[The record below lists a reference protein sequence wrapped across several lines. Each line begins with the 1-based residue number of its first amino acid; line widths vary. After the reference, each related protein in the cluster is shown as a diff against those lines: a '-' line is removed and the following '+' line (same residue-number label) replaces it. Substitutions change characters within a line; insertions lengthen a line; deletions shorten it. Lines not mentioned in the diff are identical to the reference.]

1 MPIMLDDI
9 ASASIA
15 PKKNTYSPTY
25 FDRELTGGLTKAGVP
40 RKSGVLGLEA
50 DPNQVKPGV
59 RKLLPADID
68 VAHTV
73 VKNAGTTSHQ
83 LPIDLIPKSVW
94 DVIEKVEVPDD
105 LDAAI
110 HLADKLDGCGQVAL
124 SAYLKLEMHSI
135 VLDIEP
141 KNGRSLR
148 QVWRCEVWFVDEDAR
163 RNRPRVKKIPLGRL
177 FDAMHLPSASTLAMG
192 FAADVSG
199 VLQKTV
205 TMFINAPGWSVDVND
220 VFDQY
225 SNVHTYNAVSRA
237 ANMWQT
243 AIDERLIFAV
253 DHIMQPTNGIASDY
267 QSRAISQLMH
277 RLEGYPVSLAFY
289 RPIYDHLQQTL
300 PADMMSEIVKTNLN
314 LLLTDTM
321 TKLDAVKPNLTRCP
335 VRPGVTA
342 DPFFNREQAAAI
354 ESHDPLIMIQSVA
367 GSGKALPLDEPVLT
381 EDGWKPM
388 GDLTMSDR
396 VAGSDGRFHSLKH
409 IIDQGVRPGYLFT
422 FYDGS
427 SVRCDEEHLWTFSTS
442 KSSSTLPKTK
452 TAREWAAIFE
462 AGQWYAPQVKP
473 IDFPERDLPVD
484 PYLLGALIA
493 DGSLH
498 LTTIDYAKCEQSV
511 IDEVDAAAKRCGH
524 SLVETTCENQ
534 TVRHFHISDDVTG
547 TRHFTRLRNE
557 IDGLGLRVKSREKFI
572 PEAYMMA
579 SPSQRMELVRGLFD
593 GDGSVRPSRGYAQ
606 YTTASPQL
614 AQDVLQLLWSLGTPA
629 RMAHHDHP
637 RGEYWSIKVYDPAFN
652 PFKASYLKD
661 RYKGS
666 KKRVLRTL
674 VSVEAIEPVPMR
686 CIEIDSDDHLFVTK
700 DYVLTHNSSTI
711 RGRIQFMI
719 DSGVEPHDITVLSFT
734 NAAADHIKDICPG
747 VNSMTIS
754 SMVHTIYSENFDHEL
769 SSIPTLCN
777 TLDIYYPMNGL
788 ATTFKRYLKNTLEC
802 EPDAFT
808 RLNTFVENNYDAIVD
823 MLDTCRQTTL
833 ELEIIMCYQHIG
845 QYKEPAAVAS
855 RHLIVDE
862 VQDNSIFDFIYTL
875 EYCVKHLE
883 SLYIV
888 GDASQTLFEFR
899 AANPRALNIMESS
912 GVFTTYKL
920 QINYRS
926 NQSILDFANV
936 MLDDIE
942 ANQFAH
948 LRLQSNDLAPVTSAS
963 LAEKVRMQSVRVKNA
978 AELRAIG
985 PNLARVYLKPYIDK
999 CLARGEHVCVLG
1011 HTRMEVNT
1019 FTEALQEL
1027 YPSRTVENISPSRT
1041 YDTTILS
1048 RYISRDWNQI
1058 RLFDRDKLVG
1068 QLVHYLTDN
1077 ADTYVYPRRKPAIEA
1092 AKRMVLK
1099 WAGAASEV
1107 VKQWSYAVDA
1117 HRMGENEFYEKVK
1130 DHMLDF
1136 EIRANAQ
1143 NKNVASQKNRQ
1154 RRESIDFSAID
1165 IVTSTIHS
1173 AKGLEFDNVVVLYHD
1188 LEGPGEDDKRMY
1200 YVALTRAMNTEFI
1213 LAWSPRET
1221 KVIQEAYDNLLAGF
1235 QEQEDDT
1242 ALADESGCEA

>member
-25 FDRELTGGLTKAGVP
+25 FDRELTGGLTKAGIP

-73 VKNAGTTSHQ
+73 VKNAGTTSRQ

-110 HLADKLDGCGQVAL
+110 HLADRLDGCGQVAL

-163 RNRPRVKKIPLGRL
+163 RNRPRVKKISLHSL
-177 FDAMHLPSASTLAMG
+177 FNAMYLPSASTLAMG

-237 ANMWQT
+237 ANVWQT
-243 AIDERLIFAV
+243 AIDKRLIFAV
-253 DHIMQPTNGIASDY
+253 DHIMQPANGFASDY

-321 TKLDAVKPNLTRCP
+321 TKLDSVKLNLTRCP

-367 GSGKALPLDEPVLT
+367 GSGK
-381 EDGWKPM
+381 
-388 GDLTMSDR
+388 
-396 VAGSDGRFHSLKH
+396 
-409 IIDQGVRPGYLFT
+409 
-422 FYDGS
+422 
-427 SVRCDEEHLWTFSTS
+427 
-442 KSSSTLPKTK
+442 
-452 TAREWAAIFE
+452 
-462 AGQWYAPQVKP
+462 
-473 IDFPERDLPVD
+473 
-484 PYLLGALIA
+484 
-493 DGSLH
+493 
-498 LTTIDYAKCEQSV
+498 
-511 IDEVDAAAKRCGH
+511 
-524 SLVETTCENQ
+524 
-534 TVRHFHISDDVTG
+534 
-547 TRHFTRLRNE
+547 
-557 IDGLGLRVKSREKFI
+557 
-572 PEAYMMA
+572 
-579 SPSQRMELVRGLFD
+579 
-593 GDGSVRPSRGYAQ
+593 
-606 YTTASPQL
+606 
-614 AQDVLQLLWSLGTPA
+614 
-629 RMAHHDHP
+629 
-637 RGEYWSIKVYDPAFN
+637 
-652 PFKASYLKD
+652 
-661 RYKGS
+661 
-666 KKRVLRTL
+666 
-674 VSVEAIEPVPMR
+674 
-686 CIEIDSDDHLFVTK
+686 
-700 DYVLTHNSSTI
+700 SSTI

-985 PNLARVYLKPYIDK
+985 PNLARVYLKPYIDE

-1011 HTRMEVNT
+1011 HTRMEVNA

-1077 ADTYVYPRRKPAIEA
+1077 ADTYVYPRSKPAIEA

-1235 QEQEDDT
+1235 QEQED
-1242 ALADESGCEA
+1242 AMAIAEESGCEA

>member
-25 FDRELTGGLTKAGVP
+25 FDRELTGGLTKAGIP
-40 RKSGVLGLEA
+40 RRSGVLGLEA
-50 DPNQVKPGV
+50 DPSQVKPGV

-73 VKNAGTTSHQ
+73 VTNAGTTSHQ
-83 LPIDLIPKSVW
+83 LPIDLIPKNVW
-94 DVIEKVEVPDD
+94 DLIKEVEVPDD
-105 LDAAI
+105 LDTAI
-110 HLADKLDGCGQVAL
+110 HLADSLDGSGQVAL

-141 KNGRSLR
+141 KNGRTLR

-163 RNRPRVKKIPLGRL
+163 RNRPRVEKIPLSRL
-177 FDAMHLPSASTLAMG
+177 FNAMHLPSASTLAMG

-205 TMFINAPGWSVDVND
+205 TMLMNTPGWNVDVND

-243 AIDERLIFAV
+243 AIDKQLIFAV
-253 DHIMQPTNGIASDY
+253 DHIMQPANGIASDY
-267 QSRAISQLMH
+267 QSRAVSQLMH

-289 RPIYDHLQQTL
+289 RPIYDYLQQTL

-335 VRPGVTA
+335 IKPGVTA
-342 DPFFNREQAAAI
+342 DAFFNREQAAAI

-367 GSGKALPLDEPVLT
+367 GSGK
-381 EDGWKPM
+381 
-388 GDLTMSDR
+388 
-396 VAGSDGRFHSLKH
+396 
-409 IIDQGVRPGYLFT
+409 
-422 FYDGS
+422 
-427 SVRCDEEHLWTFSTS
+427 
-442 KSSSTLPKTK
+442 
-452 TAREWAAIFE
+452 
-462 AGQWYAPQVKP
+462 
-473 IDFPERDLPVD
+473 
-484 PYLLGALIA
+484 
-493 DGSLH
+493 
-498 LTTIDYAKCEQSV
+498 
-511 IDEVDAAAKRCGH
+511 
-524 SLVETTCENQ
+524 
-534 TVRHFHISDDVTG
+534 
-547 TRHFTRLRNE
+547 
-557 IDGLGLRVKSREKFI
+557 
-572 PEAYMMA
+572 
-579 SPSQRMELVRGLFD
+579 
-593 GDGSVRPSRGYAQ
+593 
-606 YTTASPQL
+606 
-614 AQDVLQLLWSLGTPA
+614 
-629 RMAHHDHP
+629 
-637 RGEYWSIKVYDPAFN
+637 
-652 PFKASYLKD
+652 
-661 RYKGS
+661 
-666 KKRVLRTL
+666 
-674 VSVEAIEPVPMR
+674 
-686 CIEIDSDDHLFVTK
+686 
-700 DYVLTHNSSTI
+700 SSTI

-808 RLNTFVENNYDAIVD
+808 RLNTFVENNYDAIVG

-936 MLDDIE
+936 MLDNIE

-978 AELRAIG
+978 AELRVIG
-985 PNLARVYLKPYIDK
+985 PNLARMYLKPYIDE

-1058 RLFDRDKLVG
+1058 RLFDRDKLVS

-1117 HRMGENEFYEKVK
+1117 RRMGEDEFYEKVK

-1188 LEGPGEDDKRMY
+1188 LEDPNEDDKRMY
-1200 YVALTRAMNTEFI
+1200 YVALTRAMNTEFV

-1235 QEQEDDT
+1235 QEQED
-1242 ALADESGCEA
+1242 AMVLSEESGCEA

>member
-25 FDRELTGGLTKAGVP
+25 FDRELTGGLTKAGIP
-40 RKSGVLGLEA
+40 RRSGVLGLEA
-50 DPNQVKPGV
+50 DPSQVKPGV

-73 VKNAGTTSHQ
+73 VTNAGTTSHQ
-83 LPIDLIPKSVW
+83 LPIDLIPKNVW
-94 DVIEKVEVPDD
+94 DLIKKVEVPDD
-105 LDAAI
+105 LDTAI
-110 HLADKLDGCGQVAL
+110 HLADSLDGSGQVAL

-141 KNGRSLR
+141 KNGRTLR

-163 RNRPRVKKIPLGRL
+163 RNRPRVEKIPLSRL
-177 FDAMHLPSASTLAMG
+177 FNAMHLPSASTLAMG

-205 TMFINAPGWSVDVND
+205 TMLMNTPGWNVDVND

-243 AIDERLIFAV
+243 AIDKQLIFAI
-253 DHIMQPTNGIASDY
+253 DHIMQPANGIASDY
-267 QSRAISQLMH
+267 QSRAVSQLMH

-289 RPIYDHLQQTL
+289 RPIYDYLQQTL

-335 VRPGVTA
+335 VKPGVTA
-342 DPFFNREQAAAI
+342 DAFFNREQAAAI

-367 GSGKALPLDEPVLT
+367 GSGK
-381 EDGWKPM
+381 
-388 GDLTMSDR
+388 
-396 VAGSDGRFHSLKH
+396 
-409 IIDQGVRPGYLFT
+409 
-422 FYDGS
+422 
-427 SVRCDEEHLWTFSTS
+427 
-442 KSSSTLPKTK
+442 
-452 TAREWAAIFE
+452 
-462 AGQWYAPQVKP
+462 
-473 IDFPERDLPVD
+473 
-484 PYLLGALIA
+484 
-493 DGSLH
+493 
-498 LTTIDYAKCEQSV
+498 
-511 IDEVDAAAKRCGH
+511 
-524 SLVETTCENQ
+524 
-534 TVRHFHISDDVTG
+534 
-547 TRHFTRLRNE
+547 
-557 IDGLGLRVKSREKFI
+557 
-572 PEAYMMA
+572 
-579 SPSQRMELVRGLFD
+579 
-593 GDGSVRPSRGYAQ
+593 
-606 YTTASPQL
+606 
-614 AQDVLQLLWSLGTPA
+614 
-629 RMAHHDHP
+629 
-637 RGEYWSIKVYDPAFN
+637 
-652 PFKASYLKD
+652 
-661 RYKGS
+661 
-666 KKRVLRTL
+666 
-674 VSVEAIEPVPMR
+674 
-686 CIEIDSDDHLFVTK
+686 
-700 DYVLTHNSSTI
+700 SSTI

-808 RLNTFVENNYDAIVD
+808 RLNTFVENNYDAIVG

-936 MLDDIE
+936 MLDNIE

-978 AELRAIG
+978 AELRVIG
-985 PNLARVYLKPYIDK
+985 PNLARMYLKPYIDE

-1019 FTEALQEL
+1019 FTEALREL

-1058 RLFDRDKLVG
+1058 RLFDRDKLVS

-1117 HRMGENEFYEKVK
+1117 RRMGEDEFYEKVK

-1188 LEGPGEDDKRMY
+1188 LEDPNEDDKRMY
-1200 YVALTRAMNTEFI
+1200 YVALTRAMNTEFV

-1235 QEQEDDT
+1235 QEQED
-1242 ALADESGCEA
+1242 AMVLSEESGCEA

>member
-25 FDRELTGGLTKAGVP
+25 FDRELTGGLTKAGIP
-40 RKSGVLGLEA
+40 RRSGVLGLEA
-50 DPNQVKPGV
+50 DPSQVKPGV

-73 VKNAGTTSHQ
+73 VTNAGTTSHQ
-83 LPIDLIPKSVW
+83 LPIDLIPKNVW
-94 DVIEKVEVPDD
+94 DLIKEVEVPDD
-105 LDAAI
+105 LDTAI
-110 HLADKLDGCGQVAL
+110 HLADSLDGSGQVAL

-141 KNGRSLR
+141 KNGRTLR

-163 RNRPRVKKIPLGRL
+163 RNRPRVEKIPLSRL
-177 FDAMHLPSASTLAMG
+177 FNAIHLPSASTLAMG
-192 FAADVSG
+192 FAADVSV

-205 TMFINAPGWSVDVND
+205 TMLMNTPGWNVDVND

-243 AIDERLIFAV
+243 AIDKQLIFAV
-253 DHIMQPTNGIASDY
+253 DHIMQPANGIASDY

-289 RPIYDHLQQTL
+289 RPIYDYLQQTL

-335 VRPGVTA
+335 VKPGVTA
-342 DPFFNREQAAAI
+342 DAFFNREQAAAI

-367 GSGKALPLDEPVLT
+367 GSGK
-381 EDGWKPM
+381 
-388 GDLTMSDR
+388 
-396 VAGSDGRFHSLKH
+396 
-409 IIDQGVRPGYLFT
+409 
-422 FYDGS
+422 
-427 SVRCDEEHLWTFSTS
+427 
-442 KSSSTLPKTK
+442 
-452 TAREWAAIFE
+452 
-462 AGQWYAPQVKP
+462 
-473 IDFPERDLPVD
+473 
-484 PYLLGALIA
+484 
-493 DGSLH
+493 
-498 LTTIDYAKCEQSV
+498 
-511 IDEVDAAAKRCGH
+511 
-524 SLVETTCENQ
+524 
-534 TVRHFHISDDVTG
+534 
-547 TRHFTRLRNE
+547 
-557 IDGLGLRVKSREKFI
+557 
-572 PEAYMMA
+572 
-579 SPSQRMELVRGLFD
+579 
-593 GDGSVRPSRGYAQ
+593 
-606 YTTASPQL
+606 
-614 AQDVLQLLWSLGTPA
+614 
-629 RMAHHDHP
+629 
-637 RGEYWSIKVYDPAFN
+637 
-652 PFKASYLKD
+652 
-661 RYKGS
+661 
-666 KKRVLRTL
+666 
-674 VSVEAIEPVPMR
+674 
-686 CIEIDSDDHLFVTK
+686 
-700 DYVLTHNSSTI
+700 SSTI

-808 RLNTFVENNYDAIVD
+808 RLNTFVENNYDAIVG

-936 MLDDIE
+936 MLDNIE

-978 AELRAIG
+978 AELRVIG
-985 PNLARVYLKPYIDK
+985 PNLARMYLKPYIDE

-1058 RLFDRDKLVG
+1058 RLFDRDKLVS

-1117 HRMGENEFYEKVK
+1117 RRMGEDEFYEKVK

-1188 LEGPGEDDKRMY
+1188 LEDPNEDDKRMY
-1200 YVALTRAMNTEFI
+1200 YVALTRAMNTEFV

-1235 QEQEDDT
+1235 QEQED
-1242 ALADESGCEA
+1242 AMVLSEESGCEA